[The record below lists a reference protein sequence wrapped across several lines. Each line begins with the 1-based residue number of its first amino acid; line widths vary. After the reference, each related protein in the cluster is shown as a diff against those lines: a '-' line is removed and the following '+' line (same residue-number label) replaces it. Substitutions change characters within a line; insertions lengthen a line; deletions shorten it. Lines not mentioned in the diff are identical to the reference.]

1 MSDEELVM
9 SHCAD
14 FRSRDGALGVDLITV
29 SAEAHC
35 AQPATYNLP
44 IKEML
49 LDHHSVHR
57 NRIREREE
65 GKTSGPAR
73 VRIPHDRA

>member
-14 FRSRDGALGVDLITV
+14 FRSWDGTLRVDLIAV
-29 SAEAHC
+29 SAEVHR
-35 AQPATYNLP
+35 AQPLTYNLP

-49 LDHHSVHR
+49 FDHYSVHR
-57 NRIREREE
+57 NRICEREE
-65 GKTSGPAR
+65 SEPS
-73 VRIPHDRA
+73 